1 MIGERLEEGRKRKGV
16 TIREASEATK
26 IRGDYLMAMED
37 NSFDI
42 SLPQVYLRGFLKN
55 YARYLKLDPQKILTD
70 YDAYQLGR
78 TSPPAGRTRAS
89 RESFGHMELHK
100 KEEAPSGESA
110 KTPEEERIVVTEG
123 PPEDNDEPEMRFDL
137 RGNNENAP
145 EQRPSSGFGQG
156 STRHEVDAFS
166 DNKSLYLKIGLAF
179 AGLVLVAVILVTLVR
194 LLGSSSETPEI
205 NPELATGEQS
215 TETSAPASTETTGEP
230 VPQNLVIS
238 ASDNVTL
245 IVEQTM
251 DRDRLY
257 SGSLTEGEQLSLEKV
272 GPVSI
277 RFTNGQAL
285 SIEVEGRNFNIRQSG
300 VGRTVIE

>member
-42 SLPQVYLRGFLKN
+42 ALPQVYVRGFLKN
-55 YARYLKLDPQKILTD
+55 YARYLKLDPQKVLTD

-78 TSPPAGRTRAS
+78 TTPPPGRTRAS
-89 RESFGHMELHK
+89 RESLGHMELHK
-100 KEEAPSGESA
+100 KEDPATTPPEPAPEQ
-110 KTPEEERIVVTEG
+110 ERVVVTEG
-123 PPEDNDEPEMRFDL
+123 PPEEEDEPEMRFDL
-137 RGNNENAP
+137 RGGGESAGG
-145 EQRPSSGFGQG
+145 EQPSRGFGSG
-156 STRHEVDAFS
+156 STRHEADAFS
-166 DNKSLYLKIGLAF
+166 DNKSLYMKIGLAF
-179 AGLVLVAVILVTLVR
+179 AGLVLVAVILITLIR
-194 LLGSSSETPEI
+194 LLSSPSDTPEI
-205 NPELATGEQS
+205 NPELATGDQA
-215 TETSAPASTETTGEP
+215 TETASAAGDEPAGEP
-230 VPQNLVIS
+230 VPENLVIT

-251 DRDRLY
+251 DRERLF
-257 SGSLTEGEQLSLEKV
+257 SGSLTSGEQLSLEKL

-285 SIEVEGRNFNIRQSG
+285 GIEVEGRTYNISQSG

>member
-42 SLPQVYLRGFLKN
+42 SLPQVYVRGFLKN
-55 YARYLKLDPQKILTD
+55 YARYLKLDPQKVLTD

-78 TSPPAGRTRAS
+78 TTPPPGRTRAS
-89 RESFGHMELHK
+89 RESLGHMELHR
-100 KEEAPSGESA
+100 KEEPATTSPEP
-110 KTPEEERIVVTEG
+110 TPDQERVVVTEG
-123 PPEDNDEPEMRFDL
+123 PPEADDEPEMRFDL
-137 RGNNENAP
+137 RGSGESGG
-145 EQRPSSGFGQG
+145 EKPSRSLGSG
-156 STRHEVDAFS
+156 STRHEADAFS
-166 DNKSLYLKIGLAF
+166 ENKSLYLKIGLAF
-179 AGLVLVAVILVTLVR
+179 AGLVLVAVILITLIR
-194 LLGSSSETPEI
+194 LLSSPSETPEI
-205 NPELATGEQS
+205 NPELADGNQTA
-215 TETSAPASTETTGEP
+215 ETSPAAADEPAGEP
-230 VPQNLVIS
+230 VPENLVIT

-251 DRDRLY
+251 DRERLF
-257 SGSLTEGEQLSLEKV
+257 SGSLTSGEQLSLEKL

-285 SIEVEGRNFNIRQSG
+285 GIEVEGRSYNIGQSG